1 MNTAYLGDGPSRRLS
16 PFKFLFAALAMAFL
30 ALTLAPVT
38 ASAQPATPPTTEAP
52 TFPTTDPTA
61 PPTDATVVPPPAEPA
76 PVAAAPAAA
85 EPAEGGEAEE
95 NPFSVQSMWAQ
106 GDIIARSTLIIMVL
120 MFSISIYIAATKA
133 VDQTI
138 LLGQMKKIP
147 GFWEANSLDE
157 GLDQLG
163 RNNAF
168 RAVAEG
174 AIAQANSGQSGLG
187 ARISR
192 SDRMSHQVGIEL
204 ERINT
209 RLQGGM
215 AFLATVG
222 AVAPFVGLFGTVW
235 GIVNALIRI
244 GLSGDPSIEK
254 VAGPVGEALIMT
266 AIGLAV
272 AVPAVV
278 FYNLLGRRNKVISD
292 QARHFA
298 IDVERLM
305 ASSAK
310 A

>member
-1 MNTAYLGDGPSRRLS
+1 MKTAYLGDGRKRQAFPVKTL
-16 PFKFLFAALAMAFL
+16 LAALAMLFMPAV
-30 ALTLAPVT
+30 AM
-38 ASAQPATPPTTEAP
+38 AQ
-52 TFPTTDPTA
+52 
-61 PPTDATVVPPPAEPA
+61 PPAEAPPA
-76 PVAAAPAAA
+76 LPMEEPAAPPAVEAPAAAPAEGAAAA
-85 EPAEGGEAEE
+85 EGEGHSVANAFSLTAVWEE
-95 NPFSVQSMWAQ
+95 
-106 GDIIARSTLIIMVL
+106 GDIVAKGTLIIMIV
-120 MFSISIYIAATKA
+120 MFAGSIYIAATKA
-133 VDQTI
+133 VDQVI
-138 LLGQMKKIP
+138 LSGQMKKIP
-147 GFWEANSLDE
+147 AFWDANTLDE
-157 GLDQLG
+157 GLDLLG

-174 AIAQANSGQSGLG
+174 AIAQANSAQAGLG

-222 AVAPFVGLFGTVW
+222 AICPFVGLFGTVW

-244 GLSGDPSIEK
+244 TASGDASIEV

-272 AVPAVV
+272 AVPAVI
-278 FYNLLGRRNKVISD
+278 FYNLLGRRNKVLSD
-292 QARHFA
+292 AARHFA
-298 IDVERLM
+298 YDVDKLM

>member
-1 MNTAYLGDGPSRRLS
+1 MKTAYLGDGRKRQAFPVKTL
-16 PFKFLFAALAMAFL
+16 LAALAMMFVPA
-30 ALTLAPVT
+30 T
-38 ASAQPATPPTTEAP
+38 AMAQPPADAPPALPMEEAP
-52 TFPTTDPTA
+52 
-61 PPTDATVVPPPAEPA
+61 
-76 PVAAAPAAA
+76 AAPAAEA
-85 EPAEGGEAEE
+85 PAAPAEAAPAAEE
-95 NPFSVQSMWAQ
+95 GGHSVANAFSLTAVWEE
-106 GDIIARSTLIIMVL
+106 GDIVARGTLIIMII
-120 MFSISIYIAATKA
+120 MFAGSIYIAATKT
-133 VDQTI
+133 VDQII
-138 LLGQMKKIP
+138 LSGQMKKIP
-147 GFWEANSLDE
+147 AFWDANTLDE
-157 GLDQLG
+157 GLDLLG

-174 AIAQANSGQSGLG
+174 AIAQANSAQAGLG

-222 AVAPFVGLFGTVW
+222 AICPFVGLFGTVW

-244 GLSGDPSIEK
+244 TASGDASIEV

-272 AVPAVV
+272 AVPAVI
-278 FYNLLGRRNKVISD
+278 FYNLLGRRNKLISD
-292 QARHFA
+292 AARHFA
-298 IDVERLM
+298 YDVDKLM

>member
-1 MNTAYLGDGPSRRLS
+1 MKTAYLGDGRKRQAFPVKTL
-16 PFKFLFAALAMAFL
+16 LAALAMMFVPAV
-30 ALTLAPVT
+30 AM
-38 ASAQPATPPTTEAP
+38 AQPPADAPPALPMEEAP
-52 TFPTTDPTA
+52 A
-61 PPTDATVVPPPAEPA
+61 A
-76 PVAAAPAAA
+76 PVAEAPAAPAEAAAAA
-85 EPAEGGEAEE
+85 EGEEGGHSVANAFSLTAVWEE
-95 NPFSVQSMWAQ
+95 
-106 GDIIARSTLIIMVL
+106 GDIVAKGTLIIMII
-120 MFSISIYIAATKA
+120 MFAGSIYIAATKT
-133 VDQTI
+133 VDQVI
-138 LLGQMKKIP
+138 LSGQMKKIP
-147 GFWEANSLDE
+147 AFWDANTLDE
-157 GLDQLG
+157 GLDLLG

-174 AIAQANSGQSGLG
+174 AIAQANSAQAGLG

-222 AVAPFVGLFGTVW
+222 AICPFVGLFGTVW

-244 GLSGDPSIEK
+244 TASGDASIEV

-272 AVPAVV
+272 AVPAVI
-278 FYNLLGRRNKVISD
+278 FYNLLGRRNKLISD
-292 QARHFA
+292 AARHFA
-298 IDVERLM
+298 YDIDKLM